1 MANPWL
7 RALRAIPW
15 AVLLSKAPE
24 IARAAD
30 TVLSGTRSQKA
41 TSAAA
46 VDQLRSLTDRIE
58 ALENHDRAHA
68 ELLKQITDQVS
79 ALTTATEVLA
89 ARQKWLL
96 AIGILSLGLAILAV
110 VLAW

>member
-7 RALRAIPW
+7 RVLKALPW
-15 AVLLSKAPE
+15 AALLTKAPE

-30 TVLSGTRSQKA
+30 TVMSGTRSHKS

-46 VDQLRSLTDRIE
+46 DQLRSLTDRVE
-58 ALENHDRAHA
+58 ALEERDRASA
-68 ELLKQITDQVS
+68 ELLKQITDQMS
-79 ALTTATEVLA
+79 ALTGRTEVLA
-89 ARQKWLL
+89 LRQRWLL
-96 AIGILSLGLAILAV
+96 GIAILSLGLAILAV